1 MQTAHPQEDGI
12 AERSGGYVKSNAL
25 KGKRFNDLY
34 ELNDYLDKL
43 EYRINLLEV
52 ENSQLRTTAP
62 AQPVTDGN
70 MVARYVSNALPKTNL
85 LSPNFFK
92 RAFTVW
98 GHFFFAQLI
107 IGITFGICYACLM
120 ATILGPLFGNL
131 FQNIQR

>member
-1 MQTAHPQEDGI
+1 MHPQVN
-12 AERSGGYVKSNAL
+12 SMN
-25 KGKRFNDLY
+25 

-52 ENSQLRTTAP
+52 ENSKLRSTAP
-62 AQPVTDGN
+62 AQPAVDGN
-70 MVARYVSNALPKTNL
+70 MVTKYVSNALPRTNL

-98 GHFFFAQLI
+98 GHFFVAQLI
-107 IGITFGICYACLM
+107 IGVTFGVCYACLM
-120 ATILGPLFGNL
+120 ATLLGPIFGNL